1 MKTEETTEKVFKAL
15 ADSNRRMMLDLVK
28 DQAGIT
34 VSELAAHFPFTRYA
48 VMKHLRTLEGAQLI
62 VSRRAGRT
70 KQLYINAVPIQSIT
84 DRWMSRYSRVWAA
97 RLTGMKYTLER
108 ENQPL
113 SNYNL
118 RQVYVIYIQAPAE
131 RVWDAIT
138 QPEHTRQYYYG
149 GAITS
154 DLQIGSPFDYF
165 DTNNEGE
172 PRLLLTGKVVEVKPF
187 NRLVH
192 TFAFPYYED
201 RPSRVT
207 YEIEEQGDVVK
218 LTVTHQFEEES
229 QTSKETSE
237 GWPLILSKLKTWL
250 ETGKRLEAWGLGLG
264 TGD

>member
-1 MKTEETTEKVFKAL
+1 MNAEKTTEKVFKAL

-28 DQAGIT
+28 GQAGIT
-34 VSELAAHFPFTRYA
+34 VSKLAKHFTFTRYA
-48 VMKHLRTLEGAQLI
+48 VMKHLRILEDAGLV

-70 KQLYINAVPIQSIT
+70 KQLYINAVPIQTIA
-84 DRWMSRYSRVWAA
+84 DRWMSKYSRVWASH
-97 RLTGMKYTLER
+97 LTAMKYTLER
-108 ENQPL
+108 EKQQL
-113 SNYNL
+113 SNTNL

-138 QPEHTRQYYYG
+138 KPEHTRQYYYG

-165 DTNNEGE
+165 DTNDEGE
-172 PRLLLTGKVVEVKPF
+172 PRLLLTGKVVEVKPLK
-187 NRLVH
+187 RLVH
-192 TFAFPYYED
+192 TFSFPNYED

-229 QTSKETSE
+229 QTSKDTAE
-237 GWPLILSKLKTWL
+237 GWPLVLSGLKTWL
-250 ETGKRLEAWGLGLG
+250 ETGKRLEASG
-264 TGD
+264 